1 MKTKKQITIYE
12 HQNLIV
18 GDKPNGV
25 LFEQKHLDALENYF
39 RDGTY
44 KPNSFL
50 NLSLKSK
57 HTKDKNSFPFY
68 SLIRNGV
75 KFSQYVGILQLDNLI
90 IEVLPKAD
98 RYWAEKVEETDVVK
112 WRSILIK
119 MLQSVNAFDV
129 LASSFSS
136 LKLVPN
142 SFIDIYYELFVI
154 EVELLLHKGLIK
166 RYREIEDNRK
176 SLVGNLIFSKQIQ
189 HNLVHKERFYV
200 HTTEYDA
207 EHQLHAI
214 LYKTLMVLQQK
225 NDLLALKSRINRL
238 IMSFPELNDVNVQE
252 NTFDKIVLN
261 RKSQPY
267 KTSLLIS
274 KMILLNFH
282 PDVTKGKDEVVALL
296 FDMNA
301 LWEKFVYHS
310 LKTNSRFEVEEQK
323 VESFWKIGNQRKS
336 YFKADIHI
344 VFEGKN
350 YVLDTKWK
358 NLKDDKPSNDDLRQ
372 MFAYLHYYDA
382 SKTAL
387 LYPDASEQIIT
398 GDFYKRD
405 HDEKEEECS
414 LLKIPVNENI
424 REWQKQINRHIENW
438 IDSKIEF

>member
-1 MKTKKQITIYE
+1 MKTKNQITVYE
-12 HQNLIV
+12 YQSLVV
-18 GDKPNGV
+18 GDKANGV
-25 LFEQKHLDALENYF
+25 LFEQKHLDALEKYYG
-39 RDGTY
+39 DGNY

-57 HTKDKNSFPFY
+57 ITEDKNSFPFY

-75 KFSQYVGILQLDNLI
+75 KFCQYVGILQIDHFI

-98 RYWAEKVEETDVVK
+98 RSWIEENKENEIGK
-112 WRSILIK
+112 WRSVLIK
-119 MLQSVNAFDV
+119 MLQTVNAFDV
-129 LASSFSS
+129 LASSSSS

-200 HTTEYDA
+200 HTTEYDSQ
-207 EHQLHAI
+207 HQLHAI
-214 LYKTLMVLQQK
+214 LYKTLKVLQQK
-225 NDLLALKSRINRL
+225 HGLHGLKSRINRL
-238 IMSFPELNDVNVQE
+238 IVSFPELNDVNVQE
-252 NTFDKIVLN
+252 STFDKIILN
-261 RKSQPY
+261 RKSQLY

-282 PDVTKGKDEVVALL
+282 PDITKSKDEVVALL

-310 LKTNSRFEVEEQK
+310 LKTNSNFEVEEQK

-336 YFKADIHI
+336 FFKADIHI
-344 VFEGKN
+344 KFEGKN

-358 NLKDDKPSNDDLRQ
+358 NLKEDKPSNDDLRQ
-372 MFAYLHYYDA
+372 MFAYLHYYNA

-387 LYPDASEQIIT
+387 LYPDTSEEIIT
-398 GDFYKRD
+398 GDFYKRP
-405 HDEKEEECS
+405 HDEKEEACS

-424 REWQKQINRHIENW
+424 REWQKQINTHVEHW
-438 IDSKIEF
+438 ILAKRQI